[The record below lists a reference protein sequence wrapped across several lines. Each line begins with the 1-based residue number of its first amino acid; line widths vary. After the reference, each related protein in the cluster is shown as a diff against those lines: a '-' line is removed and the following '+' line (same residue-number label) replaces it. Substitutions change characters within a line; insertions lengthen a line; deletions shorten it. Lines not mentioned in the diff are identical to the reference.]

1 MRIKRYSFSTGSVF
15 FSWLFSYISVLMVP
29 IVISGFVYLEAANIV
44 EKEINRTNMAML
56 RQVQQ
61 TIDSKMMDIQKISLQ
76 TALNPYTSSVV
87 YAKNDGASNYHYLA
101 GKLNEELR
109 LYKLSNDIIDNFYIY
124 FKNIDY
130 VVSHETGAESRLY
143 YSTFINP
150 SPDLAKDE
158 FSKWQIFHYNT
169 HVKEFVKVSSQ
180 SANGK
185 PMKSIAYVQS
195 IPMSDIRSPLGSIV
209 IQLDEA
215 KLIEAIENV
224 KLDQRAEVFILDK
237 SNTLIASTQPDGFS
251 YSVDFETLPEESDVI
266 YKKLNGENMAISY
279 LNSQFSDMNWKY
291 VTVIPA
297 KIFAEKAEHIRK
309 LVLIS
314 VLICLLIGGLV
325 AYFFTRKNYHP
336 VKDIVKGIASNA
348 GIPIGTRFNE
358 YNYIRDAISST
369 INEKEAFREKLKRH
383 DSVIKSN
390 FLTKLLLGRLDR
402 SLPVNEAVAS
412 FDIAFISEHFS
423 VILFCI
429 EDYNDLF
436 SDEDKLTAEE
446 RLKLVQF
453 IIANVVEEL
462 ANQKSKGFIVE
473 ISDMMACLLNFNEN
487 EIGEA
492 KAEIM
497 RIVEGAITIFK
508 ESFKIH
514 LTVSISNVH
523 DTFAGIPKAYSEAL
537 DAMEYKMLVG
547 SEEVIQ
553 YENVNKSN
561 NAGYNYYYS
570 LEIEQM
576 LINTIK
582 MGDFVKSRDMLNEI
596 FDKSLNMGT
605 VSLDMAKC
613 LMFDLVSTFVK
624 TLEELGMASKG
635 AFLAEFNPVE
645 ELFSCRTIKEMQ
657 LKMISILSSVC
668 NYIETRKK
676 SHNSVLK
683 DQILRYIEEN
693 YSDDNLSI
701 AVMADIYNVN
711 LSYLSKFFK
720 EQTGEGLLDYVNR
733 FRLEK
738 AKGLLLDEDANIGE
752 VAKKVGFYN
761 SNALIRIFKK
771 YEGITP
777 GQYKSMKCSS

>member
-1 MRIKRYSFSTGSVF
+1 
-15 FSWLFSYISVLMVP
+15 MVP
-29 IVISGFVYLEAANIV
+29 IFISGFVYLEAANIV

-61 TIDSKMMDIQKISLQ
+61 AIDSKMMDIQKISLQ
-76 TALNPYTSSVV
+76 TALNPYTSSIV
-87 YAKNDGASNYHYLA
+87 YMRNDGSSHYHYLA

-109 LYKLSNDIIDNFYIY
+109 LYKLSNEIIDNFYIY

-130 VVSHETGAESRLY
+130 VLSHETGAESQLY
-143 YSTFINP
+143 YSTYINP
-150 SPDLAKDE
+150 SPE
-158 FSKWQIFHYNT
+158 FHKEDFSNWQIFHDNT
-169 HVKEFVKVSSQ
+169 HIKEFVKVSAKSTDGR
-180 SANGK
+180 NI
-185 PMKSIAYVQS
+185 KSIAYVQS
-195 IPMSDIRSPLGSIV
+195 IPMSDRRSPLGSIV

-224 KLDQRAEVFILDK
+224 KLDPRAEVFILDK
-237 SNTLIASTQPDGFS
+237 SNTLIASTQPGDIS
-251 YSVDFETLPEESDVI
+251 YSINFEALPDIRDVL
-266 YKKLNGENMAISY
+266 YRTLNGENMAISY
-279 LNSQFSDMNWKY
+279 LNSEFSDMNWKY

-297 KIFAEKAEHIRK
+297 RIFAEKAEHIRK

-314 VLICLLIGGLV
+314 VLLCFLIGGFA
-325 AYFFTRKNYHP
+325 AYFFTKRNYHP
-336 VKDIVKGIASNA
+336 VKDIMKGIASKA
-348 GIPIGTRFNE
+348 GIPAGTRCNE
-358 YNYIRDAISST
+358 YNYIREAISNT

-390 FLTKLLLGRLDR
+390 FLTKLLLGRLEQT
-402 SLPVNEAVAS
+402 LPVNEALAS
-412 FDIAFISEHFS
+412 FDIAFMSEYFA

-436 SDEDKLTAEE
+436 KDEDKLASEE
-446 RLKLVQF
+446 RLTLVQF

-462 ANQKSKGFIVE
+462 ANQKSKGLMVE
-473 ISDMMACLLNFNEN
+473 ISDTMACLLNFGEN
-487 EIGEA
+487 ELEEA
-492 KAEIM
+492 NAEII
-497 RIVEGAITIFK
+497 RIVDGAMAVFRD
-508 ESFKIH
+508 SFKIH

-523 DTFAGIPKAYSEAL
+523 DTFAGIPKAYQEAL

-547 SEEVIQ
+547 SEEVIK
-553 YENVNKSN
+553 YENVKKSN
-561 NAGYNYYYS
+561 NKTHNYYYN
-570 LEIEQM
+570 LEIEQQ

-582 MGDFVKSRDMLNEI
+582 MGDFIRSRDLLNEI
-596 FDKSLNMGT
+596 FDKSLYAGS

-624 TLEELGMASKG
+624 TLEELEITSKG
-635 AFLAEFNPVE
+635 IFLEEFNPVE
-645 ELFSCRTIKEMQ
+645 ELFGCKTIKEMK
-657 LKMISILSSVC
+657 LKMISILSRVC

-683 DQILRYIEEN
+683 DQILLYIEDH
-693 YSDDNLSI
+693 YDDDSLSI
-701 AVMADIYNVN
+701 AAMANLYNVN

-738 AKGLLLDEDANIGE
+738 AKGLLQDEDANIGE
-752 VAKKVGFYN
+752 VARKVGFYN
-761 SNALIRIFKK
+761 SNALIRVFKK

-777 GQYKSMKCSS
+777 GQYKSMKCIS